1 MAEID
6 DSKFISYPGHGVGL
20 RNVGSYQASGH
31 PYLTGSGAMAAGQE
45 IQVSFPF
52 VTKSVTV
59 MASGSNPLIGVTFN
73 ATGSDGRVEAGKHIL
88 GLAGGGTSFTF
99 NVKCK
104 EIWIHTLNAT
114 SGFTVYGSLTNIA
127 TAQMYDL
134 TGSGLT
140 D

>member
-31 PYLTGSGAMAAGQE
+31 PYLTGSGAMYSGE
-45 IQVSFPF
+45 EKQVSFPF

-59 MASGSNPLIGVTFN
+59 AASGSNPSIGITFN
-73 ATGSDGRVEAGKHIL
+73 STGSDGGVVTGRHLYGIAG
-88 GLAGGGTSFTF
+88 AGTSFTF

-104 EIWIHTLNAT
+104 EIWIHSLNAT
-114 SGFTVYGSLTNIA
+114 SGFIVYGSLTNIA

>member
-31 PYLTGSGAMAAGQE
+31 PYLTGASDMYDGE
-45 IQVSFPF
+45 EKQVVFPF

-59 MASGSNPLIGVTFN
+59 TASGSNSIIGITFN
-73 ATGSDGRVEAGKHIL
+73 STGSDGGVITGKHVAYVQ
-88 GLAGGGTSFTF
+88 GLGGTFTF
-99 NVKCK
+99 DVKCK
-104 EIWIHTLNAT
+104 EIWCHALNAT
-114 SGFTVYGSLTNIA
+114 SGFVVYGSLTNIA
-127 TAQMYDL
+127 TERMYIL